1 MQFIILTFLLLS
13 FVCFA
18 GGIFL
23 KVWTMC
29 NLHHSIH
36 TLFKRVHLLFLCHRF
51 FKTKLRHVSSH
62 MLRHM
67 SPFVLFFPPLKRIV
81 HWFQCELLST
91 TSGNLRAIFID
102 FYRKSR
108 DLWYVT
114 RFLRFFWQFV
124 NLQRKARHCEMY
136 NFICEFIFPHSS
148 NLGGPIQFLCCWAI
162 S

>member
-1 MQFIILTFLLLS
+1 M
-13 FVCFA
+13 FVLQVGF
-18 GGIFL
+18 F

-29 NLHHSIH
+29 NHSIH
-36 TLFKRVHLLFLCHRF
+36 TLRFFKRVHLLFLCHRF

-91 TSGNLRAIFID
+91 TTSGNLRAIFID

-124 NLQRKARHCEMY
+124 NLQRNPGTVKCIISFASLFFLTQAAWEVQY
-136 NFICEFIFPHSS
+136 NSYM
-148 NLGGPIQFLCCWAI
+148 LRWALL
-162 S
+162 